1 MIKLKSA
8 MSSSKSAFSIY
19 LVLIAVALVAV
30 VVTIILI
37 TVNPVTQV
45 LRGDD
50 AKRRDDIKAIYQ
62 AIEKYKI
69 GSEDTVLKTLPL
81 NSAVGPIS
89 ISSVDGTGLCALLIP
104 KYLPSLPRD
113 PSIPGGVVTDCMST
127 YNTGYQVLRDNAGRF
142 TVYADGAVPRLVEGS
157 VNVDVPYAYF
167 KMDEPMPGNI
177 SSSGISGLAVAPRG
191 VIVNSTNPRYGG
203 ALTFD
208 GVTGYYP
215 LIVGTQNL
223 SLAGSSEFTIAVWI
237 KLAPTADKE
246 LHTIYA
252 ERDLSGMY
260 LVNLS
265 INGNKVVF
273 GGTTLP
279 QENESWLTSTATL
292 ENDMWY
298 HLEAIFSKSSRELYV
313 NGMRVSQQT
322 NPLDKIAP
330 SRVSTSQIYASIGKS
345 PHKDAMDFFNGSM
358 DDLRIYRYARR
369 GPPLSNEVVNDMNNQ

>member
-1 MIKLKSA
+1 
-8 MSSSKSAFSIY
+8 
-19 LVLIAVALVAV
+19 
-30 VVTIILI
+30 
-37 TVNPVTQV
+37 
-45 LRGDD
+45 
-50 AKRRDDIKAIYQ
+50 
-62 AIEKYKI
+62 
-69 GSEDTVLKTLPL
+69 
-81 NSAVGPIS
+81 
-89 ISSVDGTGLCALLIP
+89 
-104 KYLPSLPRD
+104 
-113 PSIPGGVVTDCMST
+113 
-127 YNTGYQVLRDNAGRF
+127 
-142 TVYADGAVPRLVEGS
+142 
-157 VNVDVPYAYF
+157 
-167 KMDEPMPGNI
+167 MDEPMPGNI

-260 LVNLS
+260 LVDLS

-298 HLEAIFSKSSRELYV
+298 HIEAIFSKSSRELYV

-345 PHKDAMDFFNGSM
+345 PQKDAMDFFNGSM
-358 DDLRIYRYARR
+358 DELRIYRYARR
-369 GPPLSNEVVNDMNNQ
+369 GPPLSNEVVNDMMQY